1 MDNIS
6 YSTVALKT
14 SCQYKTLNEQESLRV
29 VYAEQAWIT
38 HNGWWKAGLPKRWK
52 NPTSLKMI
60 LEKRLS
66 KDYIYLYSVEMDV
79 ATG

>member
-1 MDNIS
+1 MKPVNGGVVVLGCLRKERRETFSQRKQPLICYFYLPTASMDNIS

-38 HNGWWKAGLPKRWK
+38 HNGW
-52 NPTSLKMI
+52 
-60 LEKRLS
+60 
-66 KDYIYLYSVEMDV
+66 
-79 ATG
+79 